1 MHSIATLYNTFLLLL
16 DHKLFIKNVIY
27 VKCNGL
33 IIFNEL
39 INILKISI
47 IISNMKDS
55 TRYKAHNQKF
65 FGVLNNF

>member
-1 MHSIATLYNTFLLLL
+1 MHSIATPYNMFLLLLFL

-39 INILKISI
+39 INI
-47 IISNMKDS
+47 
-55 TRYKAHNQKF
+55 
-65 FGVLNNF
+65 